1 MLHNFAGIPA
11 DGAWP
16 EEGVVSDGKR
26 IYGTTGN
33 GGEEGKGTVYAV
45 NLDGSGYSILHS
57 FGPASDGTYPN
68 SELALAGGVLYG
80 TTQDGGENGCGVIY
94 SIKANGSG
102 YRIIHHF
109 AADLSF
115 PGPVTAA
122 GGTLYGVVETGGT
135 HNEGIAYSIK
145 TDGTAYTVLHEFA
158 GSPSDGAIPVGK
170 LLLEKGVLYGATAM
184 GGKYLREAGSLFSMA
199 DDGSDYR
206 VLYDFSGMQTA
217 NPRGGLISNG
227 NRLFGFTVPAQEF
240 FFLSSLPSAV
250 FSVAKDGTDFTILH
264 AFEEESVFSRG
275 NREYT
280 EKLSSDA
287 SFCTGLVLQGTTLY
301 GTVTSLGMVF
311 ARSGAAGGGDPGA
324 IFSLDAAGGGYAVRY
339 RFDGLSGGP
348 DRFPSGD
355 APAAEGDAL
364 RHRHRRGIGGNG
376 GRLLLHPAVAPPR
389 DRPDA
394 EQEGLLQTDWI
405 AVRADVAA
413 IRVPCI
419 PFVRLITPSGQELYC
434 ERKGSGIPIGLGFP
448 GVAIVASPIS
458 DYPIFDTQFRGMPK
472 GTYYLEGGAIDPVKT
487 TDIRNP
493 VYIGNVD
500 RNPDHRLNKGKSG
513 SHLCRRKASVK
524 TLGQASPC
532 T

>member
-1 MLHNFAGIPA
+1 MRVVIVAAAFFLCCAAGLSAQTYTVLHNFAGIPA

-311 ARSGAAGGGDPGA
+311 SRSGAAGGGDPGA

-339 RFDGLSGGP
+339 RFDGLIGGTGSL
-348 DRFPSGD
+348 PSGT
-355 APAAEGDAL
+355 P
-364 RHRHRRGIGGNG
+364 
-376 GRLLLHPAVAPPR
+376 LLLKGTLYGTATEGGSEGMGVVYSCTLPSPPPIDLTPNKR
-389 DRPDA
+389 AFFTTER
-394 EQEGLLQTDWI
+394 I
-405 AVRADVAA
+405 AVRADVTA

-434 ERKGSGIPIGLGFP
+434 EQGKGFTEIPIGYLGFP

-500 RNPDHRLNKGKSG
+500 KEILTID
-513 SHLCRRKASVK
+513 
-524 TLGQASPC
+524 
-532 T
+532 